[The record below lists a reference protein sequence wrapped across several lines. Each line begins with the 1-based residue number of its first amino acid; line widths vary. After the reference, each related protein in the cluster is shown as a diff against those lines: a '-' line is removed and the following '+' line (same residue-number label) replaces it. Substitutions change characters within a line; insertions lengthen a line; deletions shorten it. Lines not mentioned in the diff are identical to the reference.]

1 MKRFLIGLIFGLAA
15 CNTIATAPIQIQ
27 PTGLSNTTGDL
38 LDNSYPIYA
47 SKYVSLHADRT
58 LRLNR
63 SCAQVLRLNL
73 VQSKGYED
81 TITELKN
88 RAVLMGGNSVSLM
101 SWRERGSKTILLG
114 NIYMCGN
121 KNHHIHPHPET

>member
-15 CNTIATAPIQIQ
+15 CNTIATTPMQMQ
-27 PTGLSNTTGDL
+27 PSDVSNTTG
-38 LDNSYPIYA
+38 NIPVMSYPISA

-63 SCAQVLRLNL
+63 SCTQVLRLNL

-114 NIYMCGN
+114 NIYMCAD
-121 KNHHIHPHPET
+121 KNYHIHPHPET